1 MTTWRNFKEN
11 ITSIPK
17 SELTIIDTL
26 SYLQAERI
34 NQGLTQRDLAKRI
47 GMKQPQLAKIE
58 RMESTPSLATL
69 NRYAQGLG
77 LEIRMQIVPKTNLME
92 H

>member
-1 MTTWRNFKEN
+1 MTTWKNFKKT

-17 SELTIIDTL
+17 DELTIIDTL

-34 NQGLTQRDLAKRI
+34 KQGLTQRELAQRI

-69 NRYAQGLG
+69 NRYANGLG
-77 LEIRMQIVPKTNLME
+77 LEIHMQIVPVADVTN